1 MNVIALILQEE
12 HAAGETPNLF
22 SIAEG
27 MMFWTLVIFLLL
39 LFVLRKWAFPP
50 ILGYAAAREKRI
62 QDSLDEAKRQRLEA
76 ERLLESQRAELS
88 EARQQ
93 AQAVIAEARQAA
105 DRARGELLNKA
116 RAEQEEII
124 ARAKQ
129 EIELERDRALESMKE
144 QAVDLALAAAGRLL
158 EKRLGAEE
166 DRRLVSEYL
175 NRAAPP
181 AAGAN

>member
-1 MNVIALILQEE
+1 MSLMRLILQED
-12 HAAGETPNLF
+12 HAAEAPNLF
-22 SIAEG
+22 GLAEG
-27 MMFWTLVIFLLL
+27 MMFWTLVIFLVL

-62 QDSLDEAKRQRLEA
+62 QDNLDEAKRERLEA
-76 ERLLESQRAELS
+76 ERLLEEQRRELA

-93 AQAVIAEARQAA
+93 AQGLIAEARQAA

-129 EIELERDRALESMKE
+129 EIQLERDLAVESMKE

-158 EKRLGAEE
+158 EKRFGAEE
-166 DRRLVSEYL
+166 DRRLVIDYL
-175 NRAAPP
+175 SRATPP
-181 AAGAN
+181 SAGTN